1 MTIKQTWLIPDD
13 HYARLLNSRT
23 VAPELKKKKKKK
35 KKRNKKVEIKIKKKN
50 K

>member
-35 KKRNKKVEIKIKKKN
+35 RNKKVEIKIKKKN